1 MKVGGEGI
9 IAGKNVLTKP
19 SAARVVTST
28 FGVLAGLGGIWH
40 GIGEVLQGNVAP
52 DGIVIES
59 WTQGPIATNMG
70 GEPGMTIIPNLLIT
84 GVLCIVVSLAII
96 VWAAALVQRKRG
108 GLVLI
113 LLSVAMLLVG
123 GGFGPPLIGI
133 LAGVAGFGINAPLTW
148 WQNHLPAKVRR
159 VLAGLWP
166 WVFGICAISG
176 VLLVVGSLIL
186 VYFFEVN
193 NPDFFVMNFF
203 FTVLALLFTILTAI
217 AYDIKNGKCSA
228 AILD

>member
-1 MKVGGEGI
+1 MAAKT
-9 IAGKNVLTKP
+9 VLNNF
-19 SAARVVTST
+19 SAARVVSST
-28 FGVLAGLGGIWH
+28 FGILAGLGGIWH

-84 GVLCIVVSLAII
+84 GVLCIVVSLAVA

-133 LAGVAGFGINAPLTW
+133 LAGVAGTRINSPLTW
-148 WQNHLPAKVRR
+148 WRTHLSINNRR
-159 VLAGLWP
+159 FLARLWP
-166 WVFGICAISG
+166 WVFGICALSG
-176 VLLVVGSLIL
+176 VLLVIGSLIL
-186 VYFFEVN
+186 VYFFGVN
-193 NPDFFVMNFF
+193 NADFFVMNFF
-203 FTVLALLFTILTAI
+203 FTILALVLTILTSI
-217 AYDIKNGKCSA
+217 AYDIENKRGF
-228 AILD
+228 AI

>member
-1 MKVGGEGI
+1 M
-9 IAGKNVLTKP
+9 AGKTILTNIN
-19 SAARVVTST
+19 ATRVVAST

-52 DGIVIES
+52 AGLVINS

-70 GEPGMTIIPNLLIT
+70 GEPGMTIVPNLLVT
-84 GVLCIVVSLAII
+84 GVLCIVVSSAVA
-96 VWAAALVQRKRG
+96 VWATAFVQRKKG
-108 GLVLI
+108 GAILI

-133 LAGVAGFGINAPLTW
+133 LAGAAGVGINAPLTW
-148 WQNHLPAKVRR
+148 WRNRLPAEVRR
-159 VLAGLWP
+159 FLSGLWP

-186 VYFFEVN
+186 VYFFGVN
-193 NPDFFVMNFF
+193 NPDFFVNNFF

-217 AYDIKNGKCSA
+217 AYDIKNSKRGA
-228 AILD
+228 ATLN